1 MLNALTQRFD
11 HPDGAKLL
19 LRLTFSGLLLFHGI
33 HKALPGGDLGF
44 IQALLIKAGLPGFMA
59 WGVFIGEILCPILI
73 ILGIFTRWAAII
85 VSFTML
91 TAVALANGTNIFAL
105 APTGAWIIE
114 SAAFYFLLGIVIFL
128 LGGGRYSVMSNPDYR

>member
-1 MLNALTQRFD
+1 MLNALTQRID
-11 HPDGAKLL
+11 KPDVAKLL

-44 IQALLIKAGLPGFMA
+44 IEGLLAQAGLPTFIA
-59 WGVFIGEILCPILI
+59 WGVFVGEILCPILI
-73 ILGIFTRWAAII
+73 ILGILTRWCAII
-85 VSFTML
+85 VSFTMF
-91 TAVALANGTNIFAL
+91 TAVALANGTHLFSL

-128 LGGGRYSVMSNPDYR
+128 LGGGRYSVMSNPDLR

>member
-44 IQALLIKAGLPGFMA
+44 IQALLIKAEATGFYGL
-59 WGVFIGEILCPILI
+59 
-73 ILGIFTRWAAII
+73 
-85 VSFTML
+85 
-91 TAVALANGTNIFAL
+91 
-105 APTGAWIIE
+105 
-114 SAAFYFLLGIVIFL
+114 
-128 LGGGRYSVMSNPDYR
+128 GRVYW

>member
-1 MLNALTQRFD
+1 M
-11 HPDGAKLL
+11 
-19 LRLTFSGLLLFHGI
+19 
-33 HKALPGGDLGF
+33 
-44 IQALLIKAGLPGFMA
+44 KAGLPGFIA
-59 WGVFIGEILCPILI
+59 WGVYIGEIICPILI

-91 TAVALANGTNIFAL
+91 TAVALANGTHIFAL

-114 SAAFYFLLGIVIFL
+114 SAAFYFLLGIVLFL